1 MNRTLR
7 RTAAL
12 AAPALLLALLMIPAP
27 SPALRA
33 QASGVGPGQT
43 APDFQLA
50 PVGGGKAFN
59 LSQFKGKPVVLV
71 FWATWCPPCRR
82 EIPALKDLYQTYTAK
97 GVQVVTV
104 TINFRQNEQDV
115 IQFRQ
120 KYELPYIILWDKEN
134 KVSEDWGVDGIPT
147 NFVLD
152 RKGVVRFRSNGLDED
167 LVQALEGTLKNP

>member
-1 MNRTLR
+1 MKGTLR

-12 AAPALLLALLMIPAP
+12 LAPALLSAMILLPAP
-27 SPALRA
+27 APAPHA
-33 QASGVGPGQT
+33 QDAGVGPGQT
-43 APDFQLA
+43 APDFQLP

-82 EIPALKDLYQTYTAK
+82 EIPALKGLYETYTAK
-97 GVQVVTV
+97 GVQVITV
-104 TINFRQNEQDV
+104 TINYRQNEQDV

-120 KYELPYIILWDKEN
+120 KYELPYLILWDKEN
-134 KVSEDWGVDGIPT
+134 KVSDAWGVDGIPT

-152 RKGVVRFRSNGLDED
+152 RKGIVRFRSNGLDED
-167 LVQALEGTLKNP
+167 LVQALEGTLKN